1 MTGDERRRQV
11 GIAVTATVSVTVSVA
26 IPDDC
31 GREPGT

>member
-11 GIAVTATVSVTVSVA
+11 GIAVTVSVSVA